1 MAGTIAHLVIA
12 DKVLNK
18 INKNNGFDTIAYY
31 IGAIAPDTIKS
42 KKNYTRSDMKYTHL
56 REGIRDKDWL
66 MTKNHLEF
74 QRRVKRFIETYLRNK
89 EKTDFEFNLGYFIH
103 LLTDEY
109 NHKTIRQ
116 VVLKCANERCVI
128 ESDKEF
134 YHMMVHELDS
144 MDHYLLRNNPNI
156 PNILKYMFNYEKELN
171 NDYISHDIIERS
183 FDWIQSDHLPSMYK
197 KHPKYLSYEI
207 INDFIREITEV
218 IAEKITSEEINIR

>member
-18 INKNNGFDTIAYY
+18 FKDNIGFDTIAYY
-31 IGAIAPDTIKS
+31 IGAIAPDSIKS
-42 KKNYTRSDMKYTHL
+42 KRDYTRNDMKYTHL

-66 MTKNHLEF
+66 KTKNQVEF
-74 QRRVKRFIETYLRNK
+74 QRRVKRFMGTYLINK
-89 EKTDFEFNLGYFIH
+89 DKVDFEFNLGYFIH

-116 VVLKCANERCVI
+116 LVLKCANKRCVT
-128 ESDKEF
+128 ELDKEF

-144 MDHYLLRNNPNI
+144 MDQYLLRNNPNI
-156 PNILKYMFNYEKELN
+156 PNILKQMFNYEEELN
-171 NDYISHDIIERS
+171 NEYISHDIIERS
-183 FDWIQSDHLPSMYK
+183 FDWIRSEHLPSMYN

-207 INDFIREITEV
+207 INDFIREVTE
-218 IAEKITSEEINIR
+218 IILETLISEEINCR